1 MGIGELLECKTE
13 AAETLKTVVV
23 RLERQSGKKLKRLRT
38 DVGNEWL
45 NKTVGDFCRRNGI
58 LHETTVPYT
67 PEQNSVVE
75 RAIATYFEMVR
86 CMLHSAR
93 MDLRY
98 WGEALLYAI
107 HVRNLSPTSTIQDR
121 VPAHV
126 WTGRK
131 LDVSHLRVFGSTA
144 YVNIPKKLRQGK
156 LEVMSIKCRLL
167 GWWEHETKGYRLE
180 DMKKR
185 SLITSRDVRFI
196 EDDSPTELAII
207 EGEYPPTENNLMDL
221 LPDHKPQP
229 SSHPNTPAPS

>member
-1 MGIGELLECKTE
+1 MELLVVDLSGPMSVTTWTGKAYTFVAVEMNSRMGIGELLERKTE
-13 AAETLKTVVV
+13 AAETLKTVVM
-23 RLERQSGKKLKRLRT
+23 RLERQSGKKLKHLRT

-58 LHETTVPYT
+58 LHETTIPYM
-67 PEQNSVVE
+67 PEQNGAVE

-107 HVRNLSPTSTIQDR
+107 HVRNLLPTSTIQDR

-131 LDVSHLRVFGSTA
+131 PDVSHLHVFGSTA
-144 YVNIPKKLRQGK
+144 YVNIPKKLRWGK
-156 LEVMSIKCRLL
+156 LEVTSIKCRLL

-180 DMKKR
+180 D
-185 SLITSRDVRFI
+185 I
-196 EDDSPTELAII
+196 E
-207 EGEYPPTENNLMDL
+207 
-221 LPDHKPQP
+221 K
-229 SSHPNTPAPS
+229 

>member
-1 MGIGELLECKTE
+1 MLGKSHRLPFPNASHTHYEKMELLVVDLSGPMSVTTWTGKAYAFVAVEMNSRMGIGELLERKTE

-58 LHETTVPYT
+58 LHETTVPYM
-67 PEQNSVVE
+67 PEQNGVVE
-75 RAIATYFEMVR
+75 RAIVTYFEMVR

-107 HVRNLSPTSTIQDR
+107 HVRNLSPTSAIQDR
-121 VPAHV
+121 IPAHV

-144 YVNIPKKLRQGK
+144 YINIPKKL
-156 LEVMSIKCRLL
+156 
-167 GWWEHETKGYRLE
+167 
-180 DMKKR
+180 
-185 SLITSRDVRFI
+185 
-196 EDDSPTELAII
+196 
-207 EGEYPPTENNLMDL
+207 
-221 LPDHKPQP
+221 
-229 SSHPNTPAPS
+229 